1 MNKIVIGIYFCLC
14 CSSLLQCKSHTQ
26 QSNLAV
32 IKMQEAKLC
41 EFTDHIVDVS
51 GILLE
56 RYAGYYPS
64 SIKKITFYKGYFY
77 ILSNEE
83 FSVYIYNKDGK
94 YVNLIKASRTENGA
108 FYPHNFFLDE
118 KEDKL
123 YVFSMIGNQIHAY
136 DLSGNLLGQ
145 FSFGMKVVNLCRY
158 DDARFLVFEGG
169 HNQGLP
175 YSLYLADIVDS
186 TYRKG
191 LLLKTKKQR
200 REGANPPSVFAKD
213 QETEFIYSLF
223 PNNDTI
229 YLSNAQK
236 NQVFEPYYWIDLG
249 GEFFDDQKYPEKGL
263 SMKEE
268 AELIKSNQYV
278 LGIQNFF
285 TVSKKL
291 FFSLSGKRHDYYIID
306 LKNNELYTFKNL
318 FPRNTMFM
326 VGSTSDQLI
335 FTMTPNDLKRYYK
348 QKKSESSFPS
358 IQKFLNQEG
367 DSWVILLLKI
377 K

>member
-1 MNKIVIGIYFCLC
+1 MHKIIIGICFCLGC
-14 CSSLLQCKSHTQ
+14 CCLLRCKHCTE

-32 IKMQEAKLC
+32 ISVQDAELC
-41 EFTDHIVDVS
+41 EFTDYIVDVS
-51 GILLE
+51 GISLE
-56 RYAGYYPS
+56 SYAGYYPV
-64 SIKKITFYKGYFY
+64 SIKKITFYKDRFY

-83 FSVYIYNKDGK
+83 FSIYIYNKDGK
-94 YVNLIKASRTENGA
+94 YVNLIKVSRTVNGA
-108 FYPHNFFLDE
+108 FYPHNFFIDE

-123 YVFSMIGNQIHAY
+123 YVFSMIGNQIHVY
-136 DLSGNLLGQ
+136 DLSGRLLDH

-158 DDARFLVFEGG
+158 DDSRFLVFEDG
-169 HNQGLP
+169 HNHDLP
-175 YSLYLADIVDS
+175 YSLYIADIVDS

-191 LLLKTKKQR
+191 LLLKTKKQK
-200 REGANPPSVFAKD
+200 REGANPSNVFAKD

-236 NQVFEPYYWIDLG
+236 KQVFKPYYWIDFG

-268 AELIKSNQYV
+268 AELIKSNRYV

-285 TVSKKL
+285 IVSKKL
-291 FFSLSGKRHDYYIID
+291 FFSLSGRLHDYYMID

-318 FPRNTMFM
+318 FPRNTMVM
-326 VGSTSDQLI
+326 AGSTSDQLI
-335 FTMTPNDLKRYYK
+335 LAMTPDDLKRYYK
-348 QKKSESSFPS
+348 LKKSEPSFS
-358 IQKFLNQEG
+358 GVQKFLNQKG
-367 DSWVILLLKI
+367 DSWIILLLKI